1 MVRAGSRALS
11 FFAHPLNARILRAH
25 IDGPLRPGELD
36 ESIGWAAQSSLRAAV
51 GKMCD
56 LGTLSRVEL
65 NDTALSVVTE
75 LTTAGRELLPVA
87 SALEGWLQKAP
98 DGPVELDDPAAYGIV
113 KALVASWDATVV
125 RVLAEQPLTLAE
137 LNTEIPYLSYP
148 ALKRRLAK
156 LRSTRLVTVT
166 GSGKAAAHEAT
177 EWLRRS
183 VVPLAVAGRWELLH
197 DPEAEPIGEVE
208 VEASFLLTLPLA
220 EVPSKRLSGTCT
232 LAVLVSEGAPG
243 AEPEVAGVT
252 VEVERGAIVS
262 FSSNGGVSAAPATWA
277 LGTPEAWMEALI
289 DGRDDGL
296 RTGGAK
302 PRLAKG
308 VVDGLRESLFRP

>member
-56 LGTLSRVEL
+56 LGTLTKVEL
-65 NDTALSVVTE
+65 NDTALSIVTE
-75 LTTAGRELLPVA
+75 LTAAGRELLPVA
-87 SALEGWLQKAP
+87 SALESWLQKAP
-98 DGPVELDDPAAYGIV
+98 DGPVELDDPAAHGIV
-113 KALVASWDATVV
+113 KVLIASWDSSVV
-125 RVLAEQPLTLAE
+125 RALAERPLTLTE
-137 LNTEIPYLSYP
+137 LDEGIPYLSYP
-148 ALKRRLAK
+148 ALKRRLSK
-156 LRSTRLVTVT
+156 LRATRLVTTT
-166 GSGKAAAHEAT
+166 GSGKATAHEAT

-197 DPEAEPIGEVE
+197 DPEAEPIGDVE
-208 VEASFLLTLPLA
+208 VEASFLLTLPLV

-232 LAVLVSEGAPG
+232 LAVLVSEGAAG
-243 AEPEVAGVT
+243 TEAEVAGVT
-252 VEVERGAIVS
+252 VEIERGTIVS
-262 FSSNGGVSAAPATWA
+262 YGSNGAASVAPTTWV

-308 VVDGLRESLFRP
+308 VVDGLRETLFRA